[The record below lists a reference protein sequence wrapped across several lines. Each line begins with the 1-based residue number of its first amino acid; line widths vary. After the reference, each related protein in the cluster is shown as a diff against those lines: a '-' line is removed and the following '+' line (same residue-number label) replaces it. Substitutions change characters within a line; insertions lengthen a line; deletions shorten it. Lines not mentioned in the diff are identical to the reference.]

1 MSAAEYDRYDWI
13 RGVLA
18 AADKPLT
25 AREIL
30 ALAGKCE
37 EIDSPHRIATVLGA
51 VGRARRGRGH
61 CGSAVSIPAGGLS
74 GRTHDQSG
82 PNRSAFSSGSSV
94 ATAPSGSGNEDRCG
108 RSRSRSQRR
117 RRARIVKLP
126 SDDVL

>member
-30 ALAGKCE
+30 ALAGKMRG
-37 EIDSPHRIATVLGA
+37 DRQPAPHRHRVGA

-94 ATAPSGSGNEDRCG
+94 ATAPSGSGNEG
-108 RSRSRSQRR
+108 SVWPKS
-117 RRARIVKLP
+117 
-126 SDDVL
+126 